1 MELFSLLAKLTL
13 NMSDFESQLNEA
25 ENKASGISIDDPSL
39 GLDTS
44 EFESAVDDAESTEV
58 EDPEEPELGLD
69 TSEFDQGV
77 EDVEANSETFAGSL
91 KSIFSELSGV
101 LVGTGIVAI
110 VSGVVSSLKE
120 GVELAK
126 NTGDAI
132 DKQSQKMGI
141 SAEAYQKW
149 DYALNLCGA
158 SITDLNRGLRTWQQA
173 IGDDKKTAELAGAF
187 ESLGMDADAAMKKI
201 ADGDLTNVL
210 DEAMYALADYNGADK
225 GLIAETLFGKG
236 ATSLNALFNST
247 SAEIRDMKQ
256 EAEDLGK
263 VMTDEEVK
271 AAAEYMDATTRL
283 ESAIEGLKTSM
294 VKDILPFLTEAA
306 NTVAKIVAFFNPRT
320 GQKSLADQFADGDEK
335 FAEELVSIEGTAAAA
350 ETLADKLLAM
360 GETSKMTAEQY
371 AIWKGTA
378 EELIRL
384 VPSLGD
390 VINTETGE
398 ITANSEEIREN
409 IRQWENLAKQKALQ
423 TLKEEKYQA
432 IVKKNEELI
441 DKSVEANKKAAEA
454 EAARVAAA
462 KKFSDKMQ
470 EYGLGSIDF
479 TGDVDQQIK
488 DTMDFLAEHGD
499 EYESE
504 ALGLGVALKDYGEA
518 VTEAGKAQAEAD
530 ALTEEL
536 KKGEEEYQ
544 EWLEAA
550 EAMYG
555 IAFNEAEGAT
565 DSVMKFGKEL
575 DKIPAN
581 KTVRI
586 HAIYDTPQARPFAI
600 GSDFIPWD
608 NFPALL
614 HRGEKVLTATE
625 ARQQNNGNVNVSDL
639 EDRIIAAIRAGMADA
654 NVTAVVTDRQV
665 AKGSNRYNGNE
676 MDARRFM
683 P

>member
-13 NMSDFESQLNEA
+13 NSADFDNQLNEA
-25 ENKASGISIDDPSL
+25 ESKANGISIDDPSL

-44 EFESAVDDAESTEV
+44 EFESAVDEAEDTEV

-69 TSEFDQGV
+69 TSEFDEGV
-77 EDVEANSETFAGSL
+77 KDVEANSETFASSL

-101 LVGTGIVAI
+101 LVGAGIVAL

-141 SAEAYQKW
+141 SAQAYQEW
-149 DYALNLCGA
+149 DYALTLCGA

-173 IGDDKKTAELAGAF
+173 IGDEKKTAELAGAF
-187 ESLGMDADAAMKKI
+187 ESLGMDADAAIKKI
-201 ADGDLTNVL
+201 EEGDLDSVL
-210 DEAMYALADYNGADK
+210 NEAMGKLADYNKGDK

-236 ATSLNALFNST
+236 ATGLNALFNST
-247 SAEIRDMKQ
+247 SEQIEDMKK
-256 EAEDLGK
+256 EAHDLGLI
-263 VMTDEEVK
+263 MTDEEVK
-271 AAAEYMDATTRL
+271 NAAEYMDATTRMDK
-283 ESAIEGLKTSM
+283 AIESLKMSM
-294 VKDILPFLTEAA
+294 VQDILPHLTDAA
-306 NTVAKIVAFFNPRT
+306 NTIAKIVAFFNPRT
-320 GQKSLADQFADGDEK
+320 GQKSLADQFTEGDEK
-335 FAEELVSIEGTAAAA
+335 FAEELVTIEGTAAAA

-360 GETSKMTAEQY
+360 GDTSKMTAEQY
-371 AIWKGTA
+371 EIWKGTA
-378 EELIRL
+378 EKLIEL
-384 VPSLGD
+384 VPSLGE

-398 ITANSEEIREN
+398 ITANSEEIKEN

-432 IVKKNEELI
+432 IVKKNQDLI

-454 EAARVAAA
+454 EASKVEAV

-488 DTMDFLAEHGD
+488 DVMDFLAEHGD

-518 VTEAGKAQAEAD
+518 VTAAGKAQAEAD
-530 ALTEEL
+530 ALAEEI

-544 EWLEAA
+544 EWLETA

-555 IAFNEAEGAT
+555 IAFEEAEGAT
-565 DSVMKFGKEL
+565 DSVKKFGDEL
-575 DKIPAN
+575 NKLPLD

-586 HAIYDTPQARPFAI
+586 HAIYDDFGHPHAI
-600 GSDFIPWD
+600 GSDYIPYD
-608 NFPALL
+608 NYPALL

-625 ARQQNNGNVNVSDL
+625 ARQMDNGNINASEL
-639 EDRIIAAIRAGMADA
+639 EDRIIAAIREGMADA
-654 NVTAVVTDRQV
+654 NVTAVVTDKQV
-665 AKGSNRYNGNE
+665 AKSSNRYNGNE
-676 MDARRFM
+676 LDSRRFE